1 MLKRDEDEVND
12 EEQEEKVK
20 DGTGEENV
28 KDKEDDAMDDK

>member
-1 MLKRDEDEVND
+1 MLKRGEDEVND